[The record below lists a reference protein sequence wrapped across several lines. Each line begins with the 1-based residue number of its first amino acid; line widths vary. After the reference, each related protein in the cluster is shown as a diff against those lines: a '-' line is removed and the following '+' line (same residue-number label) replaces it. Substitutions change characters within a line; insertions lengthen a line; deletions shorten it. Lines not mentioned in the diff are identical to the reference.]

1 MYEKKENSKELD
13 IVTNYKN
20 NERTEEQNKKDI
32 NSEEKQLEKETG
44 KKTKRG
50 KKKSVL
56 FLTKELLFYRW
67 KVYFGIEFFYIIAA
81 MLLFMSGFEY
91 MFYRMLKTVGYS
103 YLTSELMIDF
113 FRQPIVILGIVAI
126 FFMMGIAML
135 WLLTVAIN
143 ILYHWRLKEN
153 CNIWHLITSSAKRFV
168 MIIKPK
174 NWLVLIDTWIFA
186 LFFNLPVVIW
196 IFMKF
201 RMPKYI
207 LNTFLKT
214 GCMKAVFIV
223 LIVLGVADAM
233 LHLWELPYMILE
245 GETRS
250 EARKK
255 SRNLWKN
262 HIIKTVSCDVF
273 MHILSIMILVLVCIV
288 VLAASAAIVLLF
300 IPNELKISVYWT
312 MHDHVLIYIAVVIA
326 ITETLMHMSFIM
338 ASYCIYKENIGEEHN
353 IVEHPSVKDE
363 QRKLVHKKLVICS
376 VLLLLSLDVFLTY
389 DRIYNGTEGVFAS
402 IDKIKITAHR
412 GCSFEAPENTIPAIE
427 AAINK
432 MVDYAEIDVQLTK
445 DGEVVLM
452 HDGSLRRTTGEKGS
466 VSDYTYEELQ
476 NFDAGKWFGSE
487 FAGTKIPKF
496 EDVLNLC
503 KGKINLNIE
512 IKSKKSTGELEQ
524 KVIELIEQHGFE
536 KQCIITSAY
545 QKTLRMIKELNPD
558 IRTGYIISSA
568 YGNYFDD
575 DNIDFFS
582 MKSSFVTEGILR
594 RAHKR
599 SKEVHVWT
607 VNTKKEMNR
616 MSRLGV
622 DNIITDVPVEVKEFL
637 HEGEDSGT
645 LFGLLR
651 LVLK

>member
-1 MYEKKENSKELD
+1 
-13 IVTNYKN
+13 
-20 NERTEEQNKKDI
+20 
-32 NSEEKQLEKETG
+32 
-44 KKTKRG
+44 
-50 KKKSVL
+50 
-56 FLTKELLFYRW
+56 
-67 KVYFGIEFFYIIAA
+67 
-81 MLLFMSGFEY
+81 
-91 MFYRMLKTVGYS
+91 
-103 YLTSELMIDF
+103 
-113 FRQPIVILGIVAI
+113 
-126 FFMMGIAML
+126 
-135 WLLTVAIN
+135 
-143 ILYHWRLKEN
+143 
-153 CNIWHLITSSAKRFV
+153 
-168 MIIKPK
+168 
-174 NWLVLIDTWIFA
+174 
-186 LFFNLPVVIW
+186 
-196 IFMKF
+196 
-201 RMPKYI
+201 
-207 LNTFLKT
+207 
-214 GCMKAVFIV
+214 MKAIFIV
-223 LIVLGVADAM
+223 LIILGVADAM

-262 HIIKTVSCDVF
+262 HIIKTVSCDVL
-273 MHILSIMILVLVCIV
+273 MHILSIMIVVLVYIV
-288 VLAASAAIVLLF
+288 VLVASAAIVLLF
-300 IPNELKISVYWT
+300 VPNELKISVYWT
-312 MHDHVLIYIAVVIA
+312 MHDHVLIYIAVVVA

-476 NFDAGKWFGSE
+476 NFDAGTWFGSE

-524 KVIELIEQHGFE
+524 KVIELIEQYGFE

-651 LVLK
+651 LILK